1 MIATPRVSY
10 NLSEDWMALVF
21 VAAILLIIRV
31 RISSPGKF
39 NMALNAIVNIRLMR
53 QMIREETSMIRHQ
66 FMLLSVFCL
75 SSAMLVYL
83 LFKYAGVQVP
93 YLQGPILY
101 LALVFGFG
109 VLYGLKSILIQLVRF
124 MANGDYGLEEY
135 HHNVFLVL
143 RVLGLVFFPISLVL
157 AYSPVDWLPYFL
169 WAALILT
176 GIAFIFRTMRG
187 LLNSLRAGVSLFYIF
202 FYICTFEILPILV
215 FYKVLLT

>member
-1 MIATPRVSY
+1 
-10 NLSEDWMALVF
+10 MALVF

-39 NMALNAIVNIRLMR
+39 NMALNAVINIRLMR

-75 SSAMLVYL
+75 SSGMVVYL
-83 LFKYAGVQVP
+83 LFKQLNIEIP
-93 YLQGPILY
+93 HLHGPLLF
-101 LALVFGFG
+101 LALTLGFG
-109 VLYGLKSILIQLVRF
+109 ILYGLKSILIQLVQF
-124 MANGDYGLEEY
+124 MANGDFGLEEY

-143 RVLGLVFFPISLVL
+143 RVLGLAFFPISLVL
-157 AYSPVDWLPYFL
+157 AYSPVDWIPYFL
-169 WAALILT
+169 WTILILT
-176 GIAFIFRTMRG
+176 CIAFLFRTFRG

-215 FYKVLLT
+215 FYKVVVA